1 MRTARHKSSLCA
13 HFAQTPFME
22 LASQLLTAPR
32 DCVKHQESSIPLLD
46 LPDGLLEAISMCL
59 PPASVCV
66 LQSSC
71 RHLKGLLQNDRLWQE
86 TLKGYDPVWVASGV
100 CPVANRLGSNSW
112 KELVATSASL
122 QPAGI
127 GGDVLVSPQ
136 AVCRKG
142 LELWNSGEEWEK
154 VVVQLDYHLCHTEHK
169 SSRWRHALGDH
180 HFRAENI
187 SDLVELIYFLWF
199 EARQLC
205 RAAIMLT
212 KVLALLHQD
221 RASAEPEAAE
231 KWMGYSTM
239 HVAIY
244 AACAA
249 SYLLDLLHMQHFTS
263 SPMSAQEPDIFLKA
277 CQGEDCLPGAAT
289 TPDDQFEWCGGR
301 YSSTDLADAVA
312 AVQVA
317 YHEPQGTRGSSNR
330 DSQPSDT
337 SSPHNTEQGYPGQE
351 SEAASEAQ
359 CNLIHTLLSPDAWR
373 VLGREAQALLTG
385 LKSADHIPWAYLERW
400 GSVLKQRVHRI
411 CCSSRG
417 SCLAASDACRG
428 YTLYA
433 ANTLLNRL
441 HGGPERSSMY
451 ALTGRLYDSAKQYRR
466 AAHYYKLQIMSNA
479 GGSHTPNE
487 VAALMCLAAAYDWD
501 SLVTGA
507 VRSCQHAFAW
517 QRALVRCLLNH
528 GAEQAVLCEQCQV
541 LADMLSSGSSSRYA
555 PHLHINTRLVLAVG
569 AYQTSMSSQEGGP
582 AVLVWLQ
589 GQLEV
594 LQLAE
599 QAFLIF
605 LEDEQEA
612 FNVITQHA
620 ERRRALRNESRN
632 SRTGSSSRLDT
643 SKSSIYNAHQQPPII
658 LTPEHKELVERLGS
672 AMSRLPGGDGGHRLS
687 AIAMQGMDPAG

>member
-1 MRTARHKSSLCA
+1 
-13 HFAQTPFME
+13 
-22 LASQLLTAPR
+22 
-32 DCVKHQESSIPLLD
+32 
-46 LPDGLLEAISMCL
+46 MCL
-59 PPASVCV
+59 PPTGMCL

-71 RHLKGLLQNDRLWQE
+71 RHLQGLLQNDRLWQE
-86 TLKGYDPVWVASGV
+86 TLKDYDPVWVASGV
-100 CPVANRLGSNSW
+100 CPVANRLGSSSW
-112 KELVATSASL
+112 KELVAASVTL

-142 LELWNSGEEWEK
+142 LELWNSGEDWEK

-169 SSRWRHALGDH
+169 SSRWRHALGEH

-187 SDLVELIYFLWF
+187 SDLMELVYFLWF

-212 KVLALLHQD
+212 KVLALLAQD

-239 HVAIY
+239 HMAIY

-249 SYLLDLLHMQHFTS
+249 SYLLDLLHMRHFTC
-263 SPMSAQEPDIFLKA
+263 SPLSAQVPDIFLKA

-289 TPDDQFEWCGGR
+289 TPDDQFEWCGGP

-312 AVQVA
+312 AVQIPF
-317 YHEPQGTRGSSNR
+317 HEPKGTHCQQGSSDH
-330 DSQPSDT
+330 DSQPAAT
-337 SSPHNTEQGYPGQE
+337 SSPRNTEQAHPGQE
-351 SEAASEAQ
+351 SEAASEVQ
-359 CNLIHTLLSPDAWR
+359 CNLMHTLLSPGSWR

-385 LKSADHIPWAYLERW
+385 LKLADHIPWAYLERW

-411 CCSSRG
+411 CCSSRSRA
-417 SCLAASDACRG
+417 SCLAPSDVCRG

-433 ANTLLNRL
+433 ANTFLNRL

-479 GGSHTPNE
+479 GGTHSPDE
-487 VAALMCLAAAYDWD
+487 VSALMCLAAAYDWD
-501 SLVTGA
+501 SLVTERTGA
-507 VRSCQHAFAW
+507 IRSCQQALAW
-517 QRALVRCLLNH
+517 QRVLVRCLLSNA
-528 GAEQAVLCEQCQV
+528 AEQTVLCEQCQV

-569 AYQTSMSSQEGGP
+569 AYQTSMKSQEGGP
-582 AVLVWLQ
+582 TVLVWLQ

-599 QAFLIF
+599 QAFLVF

-620 ERRRALRNESRN
+620 ERRRACRDESKHSKR
-632 SRTGSSSRLDT
+632 SSSSRVDT
-643 SKSSIYNAHQQPPII
+643 SNSSTCKTHQQPPII
-658 LTPEHKELVERLGS
+658 LTPQHKELVEQMQS
-672 AMSRLPGGDGGHRLS
+672 AMSRLPGGNGGRSLS
-687 AIAMQGMDPAG
+687 AIALHGTSFIAA